1 MDKLDLTK
9 NVASFVVGTGTTKI
23 VTGIIQNNIVADNL
37 YSKVTVV
44 GAGVV
49 IGMMA
54 ADATKSYTNAK
65 IDEAANWWRANV
77 KKTA

>member
-1 MDKLDLTK
+1 MDKLDITK
-9 NVASFVVGTGTTKI
+9 KVAAFLVGAGTSKI
-23 VTGIIQNNIVADNL
+23 VTDIIKNNSAPENL

-54 ADATKSYTNAK
+54 SDATKEYTGAK
-65 IDEAANWWRANV
+65 IDEAALWWKQNV
-77 KKTA
+77 RK